1 MRKTLLGAAPQGR
14 RVSALRRLRER
25 FGAPSS
31 STARPTTAARGKAA
45 ITLAVV
51 GGLVLSGCAARP
63 GATGDSGEAK
73 FTLSQGSPAP
83 TKEID
88 GFSWAM
94 YAEPFSLD
102 YAYAFDYPDNTV
114 LANVCESLFRWNK
127 DLTVSPGLA
136 TKVDNPDPLHWVYTI
151 RQGVK
156 FHDGTI
162 MTADDVVASLRRH
175 LDEKVGSF
183 WASAFQNV
191 ASIDKTAADQVTIT
205 MAKPDYTLNAALV
218 GSPGVVESAKT
229 LAKDGKDYGN
239 STKGVNCTGPFS
251 FVSWEAGESITL
263 KRFDDYWDP
272 SLKAKSKQVTFKM
285 LTDANSRINALQTG
299 EIDGA
304 FMIPSNA
311 MDILKANTDAG
322 NLYFG
327 ADSTVQSLVFTD
339 LAGTFKDVR
348 VRKALMMAINRPA
361 LIKAAEQGYARPT
374 DALTTRNVW
383 NAAKPATVDKAFGD
397 LEPLKYDLAEAKK
410 LVKEAG
416 ATGKKV
422 VFSTASLSAAF
433 DIETRAIASAAKEIG
448 LNPEIRTMSNDK
460 YTTLFSDPEAR
471 KGTDLVLTSWYLSST
486 EPLEMYSVLREGDFS
501 NYGGWVN
508 KQYDKLVNQAIGTKD
523 PDQRAKFTGQAA
535 KIASDEVVWG
545 PLYETVTSMWLG
557 KRITGADPSINYM
570 YFPWAAKIGGR

>member
-1 MRKTLLGAAPQGR
+1 MRAGR
-14 RVSALRRLRER
+14 WTALV
-25 FGAPSS
+25 A
-31 STARPTTAARGKAA
+31 T
-45 ITLAVV
+45 AVV
-51 GGLVLSGCAARP
+51 GALALSGCGRIGNAA
-63 GATGDSGEAK
+63 GDGDGGAK
-73 FTLSQGSPAP
+73 FTLSETSPAP
-83 TKEID
+83 SKEID
-88 GFSWAM
+88 SFSWAM

-102 YAYAFDYPDNTV
+102 YAYAFDYPDNTI
-114 LANVCESLFRWNK
+114 LSNICDSLFRWNK

-156 FHDGTI
+156 FHDETV

-191 ASIDKTAADQVTIT
+191 ESIDKTGPYQVTIT
-205 MAKPDYTLNAALV
+205 MAKPDYTLNSALV
-218 GSPGVVESAKT
+218 GAPGVVESAKT

-239 STKGVNCTGPFS
+239 SAAGVNCTGPFK
-251 FVSWEAGESITL
+251 FDSWDAGESVNL
-263 KRFDDYWDP
+263 SRFDDYWDP
-272 SLKAKSKQVTFKM
+272 KLKAKAKHVSFKI
-285 LTDANSRINALQTG
+285 LSDASARINALQTG

-311 MDILKANTDAG
+311 ADILKANTDAG
-322 NLYFG
+322 TLYFG
-327 ADSTVQSLVFTD
+327 RDTTVQSLVFTD

-361 LIKAAEQGYARPT
+361 LIKAAEQGYAKPT

-383 NAAKPATVDKAFGD
+383 GAAKPSTVDEAFKG
-397 LEPLKYDLAEAKK
+397 LAPLDYNLDEARK

-416 ATGKKV
+416 ASGKKV

-433 DIETRAIASAAKEIG
+433 DIETRAIASAAKDIG
-448 LNPEIRTMSNDK
+448 LVPEIRTMSNDK

-486 EPLEMYSVLREGDFS
+486 EPLEMYSVLRTGDFS
-501 NYGGWVN
+501 NYGGWSSP
-508 KQYDKLVNQAIGTKD
+508 KYDALVNQAIGTKD
-523 PDQRAKFTGQAA
+523 PDQRAKLTAQAA

-570 YFPWAAKIGGR
+570 YYPWAAQIGGR

>member
-1 MRKTLLGAAPQGR
+1 MRRIPRGTAPQGR

-31 STARPTTAARGKAA
+31 SAERPTTAARGKAA

-63 GATGDSGEAK
+63 GAAGGSGEAK

-83 TKEID
+83 SKEID

-156 FHDGTI
+156 FHDGTV

-183 WASAFQNV
+183 WASTYQNV
-191 ASIDKTAADQVTIT
+191 ASIDKTGEHQVTVT
-205 MAKPDYTLNAALV
+205 TTRPDYSFNSALV

-272 SLKAKSKQVTFKM
+272 SLKAKAKQVTFKM
-285 LTDANSRINALQTG
+285 LPDANSRINALQTG

-327 ADSTVQSLVFTD
+327 EDSTVQSLVFTD

-361 LIKAAEQGYARPT
+361 LINAAEQGYANPT
-374 DALTTRNVW
+374 NALTTRNVW
-383 NAAKPATVDKAFGD
+383 GAAKQDTVDQAFSE
-397 LEPLKYDLAEAKK
+397 LQPLKYDLAEAKK

-448 LNPEIRTMSNDK
+448 LAPEIRTMSNDK

-508 KQYDKLVNQAIGTKD
+508 KQYDKLVNQAIGIKD
-523 PDQRAKFTGQAA
+523 PDQRAKVTAQAA
-535 KIASDEVVWG
+535 KIASDQVVWG